1 MADSEIIVD
10 IVNYCVKINANL
22 LKERDIEINP
32 TVDTTNRVDTD
43 VVMQENV
50 PLRVSDQ
57 LGSTSLADLILSQ
70 VEIQKTTWKPD
81 STKIMRQFQDFK
93 RLDKI
98 FVENSTFPMAD
109 SEIIVDISK
118 NFLKER
124 DIEIN
129 PTVDTT
135 NRGCGCCHV
144 VNCPPG
150 SLGSTREYIPCGSYS
165 FSGVN
170 SNDHSET

>member
-10 IVNYCVKINANL
+10 IFKYRVKINANL

-70 VEIQKTTWKPD
+70 ASIQMTTRKPD
-81 STKIMRQFQDFK
+81 NTKKWHTAQKGRS
-93 RLDKI
+93 LCS
-98 FVENSTFPMAD
+98 N
-109 SEIIVDISK
+109 
-118 NFLKER
+118 
-124 DIEIN
+124 IN
-129 PTVDTT
+129 
-135 NRGCGCCHV
+135 
-144 VNCPPG
+144 
-150 SLGSTREYIPCGSYS
+150 
-165 FSGVN
+165 N
-170 SNDHSET
+170 SNNKHTFLDFVMNWMIIAHPEAQKYQSLQTTEGRSRGEVLEDLTSNLRE

>member
-10 IVNYCVKINANL
+10 IFNYCVKINANL

-70 VEIQKTTWKPD
+70 VEIQVTTWKPD

-93 RLDKI
+93 RLDKVF

-135 NRGCGCCHV
+135 NRVDADV
-144 VNCPPG
+144 VM
-150 SLGSTREYIPCGSYS
+150 
-165 FSGVN
+165 
-170 SNDHSET
+170 

>member
-1 MADSEIIVD
+1 MADSKIIVD
-10 IVNYCVKINANL
+10 IFNYCVKINANL

-32 TVDTTNRVDTD
+32 TVDTTNHVDTD

-70 VEIQKTTWKPD
+70 VEIQVTTWKPD

-135 NRGCGCCHV
+135 NREDADV
-144 VNCPPG
+144 VM
-150 SLGSTREYIPCGSYS
+150 
-165 FSGVN
+165 
-170 SNDHSET
+170 

>member
-1 MADSEIIVD
+1 
-10 IVNYCVKINANL
+10 VKINANL

-135 NRGCGCCHV
+135 NRVDADV
-144 VNCPPG
+144 VM
-150 SLGSTREYIPCGSYS
+150 
-165 FSGVN
+165 
-170 SNDHSET
+170 

>member
-10 IVNYCVKINANL
+10 IFKNF

-70 VEIQKTTWKPD
+70 
-81 STKIMRQFQDFK
+81 
-93 RLDKI
+93 
-98 FVENSTFPMAD
+98 A
-109 SEIIVDISK
+109 
-118 NFLKER
+118 
-124 DIEIN
+124 
-129 PTVDTT
+129 
-135 NRGCGCCHV
+135 
-144 VNCPPG
+144 
-150 SLGSTREYIPCGSYS
+150 
-165 FSGVN
+165 
-170 SNDHSET
+170 

>member
-10 IVNYCVKINANL
+10 IFNSRVKINANL

-70 VEIQKTTWKPD
+70 VEIQVTTWKPEYQD
-81 STKIMRQFQDFK
+81 HAAIPRLQKTGQDF
-93 RLDKI
+93 LWKI
-98 FVENSTFPMAD
+98 QLFLWLTVKSLL
-109 SEIIVDISK
+109 ISPK
-118 NFLKER
+118 NF
-124 DIEIN
+124 
-129 PTVDTT
+129 
-135 NRGCGCCHV
+135 
-144 VNCPPG
+144 
-150 SLGSTREYIPCGSYS
+150 
-165 FSGVN
+165 
-170 SNDHSET
+170 

>member
-1 MADSEIIVD
+1 M
-10 IVNYCVKINANL
+10 
-22 LKERDIEINP
+22 
-32 TVDTTNRVDTD
+32 TT
-43 VVMQENV
+43 Q
-50 PLRVSDQ
+50 
-57 LGSTSLADLILSQ
+57 
-70 VEIQKTTWKPD
+70 KPD
-81 STKIMRQFQDFK
+81 STKIMWQFQDFK

-135 NRGCGCCHV
+135 NRVDADV
-144 VNCPPG
+144 VM
-150 SLGSTREYIPCGSYS
+150 
-165 FSGVN
+165 
-170 SNDHSET
+170 

>member
-10 IVNYCVKINANL
+10 IFNYCVKINANL

-32 TVDTTNRVDTD
+32 TVDTTNRMDTD
-43 VVMQENV
+43 VVMQENA

-70 VEIQKTTWKPD
+70 AEIQMTTWKPD

-93 RLDKI
+93 RLDK
-98 FVENSTFPMAD
+98 FFCVENSTFPMAD
-109 SEIIVDISK
+109 SENIVDIFK
-118 NFLKER
+118 NLLKER
-124 DIEIN
+124 DIEIY

-135 NRGCGCCHV
+135 NRVDTDV
-144 VNCPPG
+144 VM
-150 SLGSTREYIPCGSYS
+150 
-165 FSGVN
+165 
-170 SNDHSET
+170 

>member
-10 IVNYCVKINANL
+10 IFNYCVKINANL

-70 VEIQKTTWKPD
+70 
-81 STKIMRQFQDFK
+81 
-93 RLDKI
+93 
-98 FVENSTFPMAD
+98 A
-109 SEIIVDISK
+109 
-118 NFLKER
+118 
-124 DIEIN
+124 
-129 PTVDTT
+129 
-135 NRGCGCCHV
+135 
-144 VNCPPG
+144 
-150 SLGSTREYIPCGSYS
+150 
-165 FSGVN
+165 
-170 SNDHSET
+170 

>member
-1 MADSEIIVD
+1 M
-10 IVNYCVKINANL
+10 
-22 LKERDIEINP
+22 
-32 TVDTTNRVDTD
+32 DTD

-70 VEIQKTTWKPD
+70 VEIQVTTWKPD

-93 RLDKI
+93 RLDKT
-98 FVENSTFPMAD
+98 FLENSTFPMAD

-135 NRGCGCCHV
+135 NRVDADV
-144 VNCPPG
+144 VM
-150 SLGSTREYIPCGSYS
+150 
-165 FSGVN
+165 
-170 SNDHSET
+170 

>member
-10 IVNYCVKINANL
+10 IFNYCVKINANL

-70 VEIQKTTWKPD
+70 AEIQVTTWKPD

-98 FVENSTFPMAD
+98 FCGKF
-109 SEIIVDISK
+109 
-118 NFLKER
+118 NF
-124 DIEIN
+124 
-129 PTVDTT
+129 
-135 NRGCGCCHV
+135 
-144 VNCPPG
+144 
-150 SLGSTREYIPCGSYS
+150 SY
-165 FSGVN
+165 G
-170 SNDHSET
+170 

>member
-10 IVNYCVKINANL
+10 IFKNL

-70 VEIQKTTWKPD
+70 
-81 STKIMRQFQDFK
+81 
-93 RLDKI
+93 
-98 FVENSTFPMAD
+98 A
-109 SEIIVDISK
+109 
-118 NFLKER
+118 
-124 DIEIN
+124 
-129 PTVDTT
+129 
-135 NRGCGCCHV
+135 
-144 VNCPPG
+144 
-150 SLGSTREYIPCGSYS
+150 
-165 FSGVN
+165 
-170 SNDHSET
+170 

>member
-10 IVNYCVKINANL
+10 IFNYCVKINANL
-22 LKERDIEINP
+22 LKERDIEINQ

-70 VEIQKTTWKPD
+70 VDIQVTTWKPD
-81 STKIMRQFQDFK
+81 STKILRQFQDFK

-129 PTVDTT
+129 PTVNVDTT
-135 NRGCGCCHV
+135 NRVDADV
-144 VNCPPG
+144 VM
-150 SLGSTREYIPCGSYS
+150 
-165 FSGVN
+165 
-170 SNDHSET
+170 

>member
-1 MADSEIIVD
+1 MADCEIIVD
-10 IVNYCVKINANL
+10 IFNYCVKINANL

-70 VEIQKTTWKPD
+70 AEIQMT
-81 STKIMRQFQDFK
+81 IMQQFQDFK

-98 FVENSTFPMAD
+98 FCGKF
-109 SEIIVDISK
+109 
-118 NFLKER
+118 NF
-124 DIEIN
+124 
-129 PTVDTT
+129 
-135 NRGCGCCHV
+135 
-144 VNCPPG
+144 
-150 SLGSTREYIPCGSYS
+150 SY
-165 FSGVN
+165 G
-170 SNDHSET
+170 